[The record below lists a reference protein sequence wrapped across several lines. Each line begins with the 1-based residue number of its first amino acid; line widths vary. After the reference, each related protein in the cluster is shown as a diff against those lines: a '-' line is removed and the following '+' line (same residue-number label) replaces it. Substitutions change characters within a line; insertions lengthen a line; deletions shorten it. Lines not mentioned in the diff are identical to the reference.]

1 LDEENSKWAD
11 SAPAPVKVIFNM
23 INMLSPSLPFADGV
37 PNSGWIIPQ
46 PTTEGWRPHIA
57 TIKAWLHTLKLKEI
71 LHQPLASQFVVVY
84 LLIVVVTLKFE
95 PAVGGKGSSLVG
107 RDG

>member
-1 LDEENSKWAD
+1 
-11 SAPAPVKVIFNM
+11 
-23 INMLSPSLPFADGV
+23 MLSPSLPFADGV

-57 TIKAWLHTLKLKEI
+57 TIKAWLRTLKLKKI

-84 LLIVVVTLKFE
+84 LLIVVVTLN
-95 PAVGGKGSSLVG
+95 PRLVEKDQAWLG
-107 RDG
+107 EMVDGYTKALEGLK